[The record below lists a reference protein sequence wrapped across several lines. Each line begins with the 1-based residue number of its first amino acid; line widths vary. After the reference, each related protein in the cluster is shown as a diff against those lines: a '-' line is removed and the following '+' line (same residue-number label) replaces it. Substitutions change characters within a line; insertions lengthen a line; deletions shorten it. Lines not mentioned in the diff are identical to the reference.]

1 MTQQAFGYLLS
12 QSKYIERQ
20 VYRKKYP
27 SIQYPTLV
35 PVNRTPNAWARGIT
49 HFSQDMVGRPQPLA
63 GRANDFP
70 LADIERAKHDVPI
83 EMAGLGYDYS
93 LEELQQAMML
103 NLPLTSEKAMAVR
116 RGVEE
121 YIDNIVNDGRSD
133 LGWDSLKKPKGVRR
147 IAAAEGETGDDAAAK
162 RLWANK
168 KAEEIITD
176 INVILM
182 GVYAGY
188 SVATVNPNDTGSGT
202 VEMAD
207 TLLVPPQIWTS
218 VLTKVISGTSMT
230 VLEFIKMNNVYTAK
244 TGRQLLIREYRG
256 LEKAGS
262 TGATIA
268 SGAGANADTKASSA
282 SDGVGRIIAYRRDPD
297 VLQLHMPMP
306 LRFLRPWQAGPM
318 RWIVPAIFRLGGL
331 EIRLPGAMRVM
342 DGIV

>member
-12 QSKYIERQ
+12 QSKHIERQ
-20 VYRKKYP
+20 VYRKRYP
-27 SIQYPTLV
+27 SIQYPSLV
-35 PVNRTPNAWARGIT
+35 PINRTPNAWARGIT

-70 LADIERAKHDVPI
+70 LADIERSKFDVPI

-93 LEELQQAMML
+93 LEELSQAMML
-103 NLPLTSEKAMAVR
+103 RLPLTAEKAMAVR

-147 IAAAEGETGDDAAAK
+147 IGAALNSSDATAQAD
-162 RLWANK
+162 RHWANK
-168 KAEEIITD
+168 TAEQIIQD

-188 SVATVNPNDTGSGT
+188 SVATVNANDTGSGT

-218 VLTKVISGTSMT
+218 VLGKVIDGTSMT
-230 VLEFIKMNNVYTAK
+230 VYQFIKDNNVYTAK
-244 TGRQLLIREYRG
+244 TGRPLMIREYRG
-256 LEKAGS
+256 LETAGS
-262 TGATIA
+262 SGATVA
-268 SGAGANADTKASSA
+268 SGAGSTADTAA
-282 SDGVGRIIAYRRDPD
+282 NTTAAGRMIAYRRDPD

>member
-12 QSKYIERQ
+12 QSKHIERQ
-20 VYRKKYP
+20 VYRKRYP
-27 SIQYPTLV
+27 SIQYPSLV
-35 PVNRTPNAWARGIT
+35 PINRTPNAWARGIT

-93 LEELQQAMML
+93 LEELSQAMML
-103 NLPLTSEKAMAVR
+103 RLPLTAEKAMAVR

-121 YIDNIVNDGRSD
+121 YIDNIVNEGRAD

-147 IAAAEGETGDDAAAK
+147 ISAAASGDSSSRK
-162 RLWANK
+162 WADK
-168 KAEEIITD
+168 SAEQIILD
-176 INVILM
+176 INVLLM

-218 VLTKVISGTSMT
+218 VLAKVIDGTSMT
-230 VLEFIKMNNVYTAK
+230 VYQFIKDNNVYTAK
-244 TGRQLLIREYRG
+244 TGRPLMIREYRG
-256 LEKAGS
+256 LETAGS
-262 TGATIA
+262 SGATVA
-268 SGAGANADTKASSA
+268 SGAGSTADTAA
-282 SDGVGRIIAYRRDPD
+282 NTTTAGRMIAYRRDPD

-342 DGIV
+342 DNIV